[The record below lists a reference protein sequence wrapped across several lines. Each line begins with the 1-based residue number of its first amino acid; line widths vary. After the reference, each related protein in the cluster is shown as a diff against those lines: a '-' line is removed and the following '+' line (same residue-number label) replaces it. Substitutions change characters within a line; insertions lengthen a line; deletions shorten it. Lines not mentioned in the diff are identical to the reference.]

1 MKTIQTC
8 ALLLALG
15 LLLRAQNITGTV
27 TGRVTDPGGAVIPG
41 AAILLTN
48 VETNL
53 TIPSKTNQDGNFV
66 FALLQPGQYRLAAE
80 MKGFQKY
87 GTETFGLAVD
97 QTQRVDVVLKIG
109 DVTES
114 LTVLSE
120 TTLVDSETSSLGQ
133 VITAREIE
141 DLPMNGRNPMIVAEF
156 VPGFQPLT
164 TFGDGLNTTRSA
176 AQMVGAGNFTS
187 NGSVSG
193 NNEIL
198 LDGVP
203 MIVCCQGQAVLIPS
217 ADTVS
222 QVRVQTNSSTAEF
235 GRTSGGVLNM
245 VTKSGTNQFHGS
257 AYEFFQNDQ
266 LDAANFFTN
275 RSGKPP
281 IPGRNDFRG
290 PLRFNQFGVTA
301 GGPVAIPHL
310 YHGADK
316 TFFFI
321 GWEGEHTRTSGYNST
336 VVPPAALRSGDFS
349 LVSYAIYDPSTSHVV
364 NGATVRNPFP
374 NQLIPASRISPIAL
388 NYLKFFPQ
396 PDIPG
401 VTQNFSWTGST
412 ATDDNQGN
420 IKIDHN
426 FNDANRFFTRFSISD
441 DTNVTPDW
449 VDNGPTGATQYV
461 SAETFVVDYVK
472 VIDASKVLDFRYSF
486 AKQRNK
492 NFGNANLYSPS
503 GMGFSSNFLSEQALP
518 ALPVLSISGYRSLG
532 ANQLRNWDHYTH
544 ALGANFTW
552 IYGGHTVKTG
562 WDGRMFVDNE
572 YTPDGG
578 AGSFTFSGTWT
589 KGPSY
594 AAAIP
599 VGSQPYYA
607 MADFLLGWVGSGTL
621 VYSDSVA
628 RTQFYNAVF
637 VQDDWRVSS
646 RLTVNLGL
654 RLEMETGFHER
665 YNRQSNFDP
674 NVLSPLSA
682 QVSAQLGRPVYGAVE
697 FSGLNGAPQ
706 NLWATTHNLGPRF
719 GMAYSLTPKTVIRTG
734 FGMMYF
740 PTTQRA
746 YILNA
751 GVGYS
756 ITNTVTTTV
765 DSINPIA
772 AFANPWP
779 SSYPVLRPTGSS
791 LGPNTG
797 YGSNPNGGVYNAAN
811 SYVEQ
816 WNFGIQ
822 RELSAGLLAEVSYAG
837 GHGVKLPINYNA
849 NDVNPALYYPVGDAA
864 GVSALQKLYP
874 NPFYGLIHTGTL
886 ANPTVSVQRLNYT
899 FPQYDTLQLQY
910 MPWGSSSY
918 HALQMSLQ
926 KSMRSGLAV
935 RSAFTWSKSLGD
947 VNNMTTAS
955 SVGEGNA
962 NYQDSHA
969 LGLEKAV
976 STASIPKRLVINGTY
991 ELPFLRGRKFGGWQ
1005 TNSTFT
1011 IQSGLP
1017 LQITDTGQAS
1027 YGGTRPSYSSL
1038 DPQLYTTGSIGDRLG
1053 GISGGPGYLNPAA
1066 LRLPTYF
1073 EFGNVP
1079 RVDGDF
1085 RAPGLMSL
1093 NAGINK
1099 YFPIRERLRLQ
1110 FRCEVFNPMNHP
1122 IFGGPA
1128 TQFGSATFGA
1138 ISSQLNQPRSF
1149 QLGLKLLW

>member
-1 MKTIQTC
+1 MKTIQT
-8 ALLLALG
+8 LTLFLALAFPA
-15 LLLRAQNITGTV
+15 RAQNITGTV
-27 TGRVTDPGGAVIPG
+27 AGRVTDPGGAVIAG
-41 AAILLTN
+41 AALTLVN

-53 TIPSKTNQDGNFV
+53 TVPGKSNAEGDFV
-66 FALLQPGQYRLAAE
+66 FPLLQPGRYQLSAE
-80 MKGFQKY
+80 MNGFEKY
-87 GTETFGLAVD
+87 RTKTFELAVD
-97 QTQRVDVVLKIG
+97 QTQSIDIVLKIG
-109 DVTES
+109 DVNQS
-114 LTVLSE
+114 VTVLSQ
-120 TTLVDSETSSLGQ
+120 TSMVDSETSSLGQ
-133 VITAREIE
+133 VITSREIE
-141 DLPMNGRNPMIVAEF
+141 DLPMNGRNPMIAAGF

-164 TFGDGLNTTRSA
+164 SFGDGLNTTRA
-176 AQMVGAGNFTS
+176 AALMVGAGNFSS

-245 VTKSGTNQFHGS
+245 VTRSGTNRFHGS

-301 GGPVAIPHL
+301 GGPVAIPHV
-310 YHGADK
+310 YHGDDK

-336 VVPPAALRSGDFS
+336 VVPPVALRSGDFS
-349 LVSYAIYDPSTSHVV
+349 ASPFLIYDPTTSHVV

-374 NQLIPASRISPIAL
+374 DQSIPASRISPIAL

-426 FNDANRFFTRFSISD
+426 FNDANRFFTRFSVSD

-449 VDNGPTGATQYV
+449 VSDGPTGATQYV
-461 SAETFVVDYVK
+461 SAETFVMDYVK
-472 VIDASKVLDFRYSF
+472 VLDASKVIDFRYSF

-492 NFGNANLYSPS
+492 NFGNANLYSPD
-503 GMGFSSNFLSEQALP
+503 GMGFSSNFLSQQALS
-518 ALPVLSISGYRSLG
+518 ALPVVGISGYRTLG

-544 ALGANFTW
+544 ALGSNFTW
-552 IYGGHTVKTG
+552 IHGGHTLKTG

-589 KGPSY
+589 KGPGY
-594 AAAIP
+594 AASIP
-599 VGSQPYYA
+599 VGSQPYYS
-607 MADFLLGWVGSGTL
+607 MADFLLGWIGSGTL
-621 VYSDSVA
+621 VYADSVA
-628 RTQFYNAVF
+628 RSQLYNAVF
-637 VQDDWRVSS
+637 VQDDWRVTS
-646 RLTVNLGL
+646 RLTVNMGL

-665 YNRQSNFDP
+665 YNRQSFFDP
-674 NVLSPLSA
+674 NALSPLSA
-682 QVSAQLGRPVYGAVE
+682 QAAAQLGRPVYGAVE
-697 FSGLNGAPQ
+697 FSGQNGAPT

-719 GMAYSLTPKTVIRTG
+719 GVAYSLTPKTVIRSG

-765 DSINPIA
+765 NSINPIA
-772 AFANPWP
+772 AFADPFP
-779 SSYPVLRPTGSS
+779 SAYPVVQPTGNS

-797 YGSNPNGGVYNAAN
+797 YGSNPNGGIYNAAN

-816 WNFGIQ
+816 WNFGVQ
-822 RELSAGLLAEVSYAG
+822 REISAGVLAEISYAG

-849 NDVNPALYYPVGDAA
+849 NDINPVYYYPVGDAA
-864 GVSALQKLYP
+864 GVTALQRQYT

-886 ANPTVSVQRLNYT
+886 ANPTVSFQALHATY
-899 FPQYDTLQLQY
+899 PQYSTLQLQY

-918 HALQMSLQ
+918 NALQMSLQ
-926 KSMRSGLAV
+926 KALHAGLAL
-935 RSAFTWSKSLGD
+935 RAAFTWSKTLGD
-947 VNNMTTAS
+947 VNNLTTAS

-962 NYQDSHA
+962 SYQNSHA
-969 LGLEKAV
+969 LGLEKSV
-976 STASIPKRLVINGTY
+976 STADIPKRLLVNGTY
-991 ELPFLRGRKFGGWQ
+991 ALVGGWQ
-1005 TNSTFT
+1005 ANATFT

-1017 LQITDTGQAS
+1017 LQITDTGEAT
-1027 YGGTRPSYSSL
+1027 YGGTRPNYSSL
-1038 DPQLYTTGSIGDRLG
+1038 DPQLYTAGSIGNRLG

-1066 LRLPTYF
+1066 LSLPTYF
-1073 EFGNVP
+1073 QFGNVP
-1079 RVDGDF
+1079 RVDSEF

-1093 NAGINK
+1093 NASLNK
-1099 YFPIRERLRLQ
+1099 YFQIREGLRLQ
-1110 FRCEVFNPMNHP
+1110 FRCEMFNPMNHP

-1128 TQFGSATFGA
+1128 TQFGSAAFGT
-1138 ISSQLNQPRSF
+1138 ISSQLNQPRAF
-1149 QLGLKLLW
+1149 QLALKFLW